1 MSYLEFKVKIFDEL
15 TVYEIYEILKSRSA
29 VFMLE
34 QGIICQDMDDVD
46 KIAHHCFL
54 EEDGRIIA
62 YLRAFMKD
70 GSAYIGRVLTTE
82 RNKGFGRELMEKSI
96 AYIKENFDTDTIVLH
111 SQSAVSEFYRKLGFI
126 KSSDEFLEEGVCHV
140 EMKLRYDI

>member
-1 MSYLEFKVKIFDEL
+1 MELKVKKFEEL
-15 TVYEIYEILKSRSA
+15 TATELYKILKARTQ
-29 VFMLE
+29 VFLLE

-62 YLRAFMKD
+62 YLRAFLKD
-70 GSAYIGRVLTTE
+70 GSVYIGRVLTTE

-111 SQSAVSEFYRKLGFI
+111 SQSAVSEFYEKLGFI